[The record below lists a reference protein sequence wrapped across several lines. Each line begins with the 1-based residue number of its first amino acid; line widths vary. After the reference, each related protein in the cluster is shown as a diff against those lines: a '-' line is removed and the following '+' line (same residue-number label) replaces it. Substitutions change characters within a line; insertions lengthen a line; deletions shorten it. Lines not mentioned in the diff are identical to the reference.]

1 MLKFDKLKVVTSLQN
16 IQIKDESK
24 FKKILRSDSVS
35 QLIFSVNTTFSLNIK
50 IDYDRNEA
58 VIEFTGKVLGK
69 HYPQLI
75 SRETINECFDNIN
88 RLGICEIDN
97 AAMMSAKVVK
107 CDVTNDIQYNDIP
120 QLSSYIR
127 NNIVNHQKY
136 ICRLPKNGN
145 LIVEKNVMTRQ
156 YRKRLTIYDKQKE
169 MSKADNMEYMKLY
182 DIDRLCFE
190 GVCRFELNLN
200 SQTQIENSLNI
211 ARTTLRDVLLSE
223 SNPIQS
229 FIDEILADSDAR
241 PYADKKSYVS
251 YLILKD
257 CEYDIEKVEARMRG
271 FHPSRGMNIGKLMQ
285 PFREL
290 LIQLQNKNDINVKQ
304 DLLERLS

>member
-35 QLIFSVNTTFSLNIK
+35 QLIFSVNTPYSLNIK

-75 SRETINECFDNIN
+75 SRETINECFNNIN
-88 RLGICEIDN
+88 HLGICEIDN

-127 NNIVNHQKY
+127 NNVVNHQKY

-145 LIVEKNVMTRQ
+145 LIIEKNVMTRQ
-156 YRKRLTIYDKQKE
+156 YRKRLTIYDKHKE

-229 FIDEILADSDAR
+229 FIDDILADSDAR

-257 CEYDIEKVEARMRG
+257 CEYDIEKVEARMRS

-290 LIQLQNKNDINVKQ
+290 LIQLQTKNDIDAKQ